1 MRTVG
6 GEEAVTIVSKFG
18 QPGVGGW
25 SSAKQSLFP
34 RISSVA
40 VSMAKCSEN
49 SLAPNAHPA
58 RGVRVTGGDHVS
70 VIMSL

>member
-1 MRTVG
+1 M
-6 GEEAVTIVSKFG
+6 EFG
-18 QPGVGGW
+18 
-25 SSAKQSLFP
+25 KQSLFP

-58 RGVRVTGGDHVS
+58 RGVRVTG